1 MESKQFSAFR
11 GLRRLWSPPGETIP
25 AAPSSYSEVSSG
37 ISMETRRDKMNLP
50 LHIALFCATLVT
62 TAMAGAFQL
71 GANPLS
77 NPTSIIVGL
86 PFACTLMAILLC
98 HEMGHYL
105 VARSHG
111 VQASL
116 PYFIP
121 GPPFLI
127 GTFGAFIR
135 MRAPTANRQVLFDVG
150 AAGPWAG
157 VVVAIPAV
165 IIGLQFSQV
174 SPSIHTGGGLIFG
187 DSMLFSLLTWLSLG
201 VSVNDVTIVPHPI
214 ALAGWVGLF
223 VTFINLLPVGQLDGG
238 HISYALFGRYQ
249 KWISRG
255 FLVVILFLGF
265 QGWPGWFMWAVLL
278 SFLGVDHP
286 PTWDHFS
293 SLDLRRRVGG
303 WLTLLLFALTFIP
316 VPFTVTEPLPAGETI
331 AVSTTMVPRRE
342 PSKPMP
348 SQKQIPDPFLRGKS
362 QALAL

>member
-1 MESKQFSAFR
+1 MESKRYLAFR
-11 GLRRLWSPPGETIP
+11 VLRRLWSPPSETIP
-25 AAPSSYSEVSSG
+25 AAPWLSSEVPSE
-37 ISMETRRDKMNLP
+37 IPAETRRDNINLP

-71 GANPLS
+71 GANPFS
-77 NPTSIIVGL
+77 NPASIIAGL

-105 VARSHG
+105 VARFHG

-135 MRAPTANRQVLFDVG
+135 MRAPTANRRVLFDVG

-174 SPSIHTGGGLIFG
+174 SPSMHTGGGLIFG

-201 VSVNDVTIVPHPI
+201 VSVKEVTIVPHPI
-214 ALAGWVGLF
+214 AMAGWVGLF

-265 QGWPGWFMWAVLL
+265 QGWPGWFIWAVLL
-278 SFLGVDHP
+278 SFIGLDHP

-293 SLDLRRRVGG
+293 TLDLRRRVGG
-303 WLTLLLFALTFIP
+303 WLTLVLFVLTFIP
-316 VPFTVTEPLPAGETI
+316 VPFTVSKPLPAGETV
-331 AVSTTMVPRRE
+331 AVSMPMVLRSGPSPRE
-342 PSKPMP
+342 PF
-348 SQKQIPDPFLRGKS
+348 QRRIPDPFLRGKS

>member
-1 MESKQFSAFR
+1 MESKPYFVFR
-11 GLRRLWSPPGETIP
+11 GLRRLWSPETETIP
-25 AAPSSYSEVSSG
+25 AAPWSNSEVSSE
-37 ISMETRRDKMNLP
+37 SPTDTRRDRVNLP
-50 LHIALFCATLVT
+50 LHIALFGATLVT
-62 TAMAGAFQL
+62 TSMAGAFQL

-77 NPTSIIVGL
+77 DPASIIVGL
-86 PFACTLMAILLC
+86 PFSCTLMAILLC

-157 VVVAIPAV
+157 VVVAVPAV

-174 SPSIHTGGGLIFG
+174 STTIQTGTGLIFG
-187 DSMLFSLLTWLSLG
+187 DSLLFSLLAWLSLG
-201 VSVNDVTIVPHPI
+201 VSVNQVTIVPHPI

-265 QGWPGWFMWAVLL
+265 QGWPGWFFWAVML

-293 SLDLRRRVGG
+293 TLDPRRQVGG
-303 WLTLLLFALTFIP
+303 WLTLLLLAITFIP
-316 VPFTVTEPLPAGETI
+316 VPFTVTKPLPAGETI
-331 AVSTTMVPRRE
+331 AVSYPMVPRKEFSDPE
-342 PSKPMP
+342 PSRKRL
-348 SQKQIPDPFLRGKS
+348 SDSFLRGKF
-362 QALAL
+362 LDL

>member
-1 MESKQFSAFR
+1 
-11 GLRRLWSPPGETIP
+11 
-25 AAPSSYSEVSSG
+25 
-37 ISMETRRDKMNLP
+37 MNLP

-71 GANPLS
+71 GTNPLS
-77 NPTSIIVGL
+77 NPSSIIVGL

-135 MRAPTANRQVLFDVG
+135 MRAPTANRQVLFDVA

-157 VVVAIPAV
+157 IVVAVPAV
-165 IIGLQFSQV
+165 IIGLQLSQV

-187 DSMLFSLLTWLSLG
+187 DSILFSLLTWLSLG
-201 VSVNDVTIVPHPI
+201 VSVNEVTIVPHPI
-214 ALAGWVGLF
+214 AMAGWLGLF

-265 QGWPGWFMWAVLL
+265 QGWPGWFIWAVLL

-286 PTWDHFS
+286 PTWDHYS
-293 SLDLRRRVGG
+293 SLDIRRRVGG
-303 WLTLLLFALTFIP
+303 GLTLLLFALTFIP

-331 AVSTTMVPRRE
+331 AISTPMAPRRE
-342 PSKPMP
+342 PSKPKP
-348 SQKQIPDPFLRGKS
+348 SQKRIPDPALGGKS
-362 QALAL
+362 QTLAL

>member
-1 MESKQFSAFR
+1 MESKRYSAFR
-11 GLRRLWSPPGETIP
+11 RLRRLWSPPSETIP
-25 AAPSSYSEVSSG
+25 VAPSSYSEVSSG
-37 ISMETRRDKMNLP
+37 IPTETRRDKMNLP
-50 LHIALFCATLVT
+50 LHIALFCATLLT

-77 NPTSIIVGL
+77 NPNSIIVGL

-135 MRAPTANRQVLFDVG
+135 MRAATANRQVLFDVG

-157 VVVAIPAV
+157 VIVAVPAV

-174 SPSIHTGGGLIFG
+174 SPSIHTGGDLIFG

-238 HISYALFGRYQ
+238 HISYALFGRHQ

-255 FLVVILFLGF
+255 FLVVIVYLGF
-265 QGWPGWFMWAVLL
+265 QGWPGWFIWAVLL

-331 AVSTTMVPRRE
+331 AVSTLIVPRRE
-342 PSKPMP
+342 PSKPKP
-348 SQKQIPDPFLRGKS
+348 SQKRIPDPFLRGKS

>member
-1 MESKQFSAFR
+1 MDSKLYFAFR
-11 GLRRLWSPPGETIP
+11 ELRRLWPLTTETIP
-25 AAPSSYSEVSSG
+25 AAPWSYPAV
-37 ISMETRRDKMNLP
+37 TADVPTDTPRDKVNLP
-50 LHIALFCATLVT
+50 LHIALFCATLAT
-62 TAMAGAFQL
+62 TSMAGAFQL
-71 GANPLS
+71 GADPLS
-77 NPTSIIVGL
+77 NPASVVAGL

-105 VARSHG
+105 AARSHG

-135 MRAPTANRQVLFDVG
+135 MRAPTANRPVLFDVG

-157 VVVAIPAV
+157 VVVAVPAV

-174 SPSIHTGGGLIFG
+174 STTIHTGSDLIFG
-187 DSMLFSLLTWLSLG
+187 DSLLFSLLTRLSLG
-201 VSVNDVTIVPHPI
+201 VSVNQVTIVPHPI

-249 KWISRG
+249 KWISRC

-265 QGWPGWFMWAVLL
+265 QGWSGWLIWAVML

-293 SLDLRRRVGG
+293 ALDLRRRVGG
-303 WLTLLLFALTFIP
+303 WLTLLLFAITFIP
-316 VPFTVTEPLPAGETI
+316 VPFTVTEPLPPGETI
-331 AVSTTMVPRRE
+331 AVSYPMVPSRKPSDPE
-342 PSKPMP
+342 PSRKRF
-348 SQKQIPDPFLRGKS
+348 PDTLLRGK
-362 QALAL
+362 ALAL